1 MMDIMTVAFLILATN
16 AAAVRS
22 FLLKLRGKHD
32 GAEETWRRRGRV
44 VFTEENFPI
53 RILLNHVV
61 YASPLSAFGLDKNE
75 LQIPQIQ
82 VERIL
87 HVSLFLSFLS
97 KCM

>member
-1 MMDIMTVAFLILATN
+1 VTMDGVWTTRRDVMDILTVAILILATN

-22 FLLKLRGKHD
+22 LLLKPRGKHD

-61 YASPLSAFGLDKNE
+61 YVNTLSAFSLDKNE
-75 LQIPQIQ
+75 LQIYT
-82 VERIL
+82 
-87 HVSLFLSFLS
+87 SNSS
-97 KCM
+97 